1 MNLVLMSIPSCNMRF
16 LLYDDEGV
24 LLRKF
29 WSRGDA
35 EMFLQEG
42 YRIVELKK
50 EKRKKVSK
58 ATHIQLLIAEL
69 GEAPF

>member
-1 MNLVLMSIPSCNMRF
+1 MRF
-16 LLYDDEGV
+16 LLYDEDGV

-29 WSRGDA
+29 WSRDVA
-35 EMFLQEG
+35 EKFMEDG
-42 YRIVELKK
+42 YGIVELKK

-58 ATHIQLLIAEL
+58 GSHIQLLIAEL

>member
-1 MNLVLMSIPSCNMRF
+1 MRF

-42 YRIVELKK
+42 YWIEELKK
-50 EKRKKVSK
+50 EKRKKVLRS
-58 ATHIQLLIAEL
+58 THLQLLLAEV